1 MKSNYV
7 NKLPLEKYRIKKNGF
22 FVKGRIKY
30 AQSANLAEMGKKA
43 AVINGDGT
51 GPELVDAVMKVLEAC
66 NTQIE
71 LIRCEAGSEQW
82 KKNGGATYI
91 PDATSKIMD
100 ESDACYKGPTTTI
113 PSPDAPRSVAV
124 STRQKFELYANVRPI
139 KTYDRLSP
147 NTKLDFVC
155 FREATE
161 GLYAGIEF
169 DTSEDSAIAI
179 RKITR
184 KGCKRIVDSAFEWAK
199 KYGLKKV
206 TAITKRNILK
216 RTDGI
221 FWSEVERGAQEN
233 PGIEIE
239 EYYIDNMTQQL
250 VKNPERF
257 NNSVLLSTNL
267 FMDIIS
273 ECASGS
279 IGSIGN
285 VYSANIGDNY
295 AMFEPAHG
303 SAPKYKGMDKVN
315 PTAAILS
322 GAWMAEYLD
331 EPRIKD
337 AIFKATDEVI
347 NEGKFVTYD
356 IGGNAKTSEMTDAIA
371 KRSAE
376 LLKK

>member
-1 MKSNYV
+1 MT
-7 NKLPLEKYRIKKNGF
+7 
-22 FVKGRIKY
+22 
-30 AQSANLAEMGKKA
+30 KKA
-43 AVINGDGT
+43 AVIRGDGT
-51 GPELVDAVMKVLEAC
+51 GPELVDAMLHVLKTC
-66 NTQIE
+66 NTQSE
-71 LIRCEAGSEQW
+71 LIICEAGSEQW
-82 KKNGGATYI
+82 EKNGGDSYI
-91 PDATSKIMD
+91 PDETAKIME

-124 STRQKFELYANVRPI
+124 STRQKFELYSNVRPI

-147 NTKLDFVC
+147 NRKLDFIC

-169 DTSEDSAIAI
+169 KTSEGSAIAI
-179 RKITR
+179 RKTTK
-184 KGCKRIVDSAFEWAK
+184 KGCQRIVDSAFYWAK
-199 KYGLKKV
+199 NHDLKKII
-206 TAITKRNILK
+206 AITKRNILK
-216 RTDGI
+216 QTDGI
-221 FWSEVERGAQEN
+221 FWGEVERASKEN

-257 NNSVLLSTNL
+257 NNTVLVSTNL

-273 ECASGS
+273 ECASGNV
-279 IGSIGN
+279 GSIGC
-285 VYSANIGDNY
+285 VYSANIGDSY

-322 GAWMAEYLD
+322 GAWMMEYLG
-331 EPRIKD
+331 EPEIRN
-337 AIFKATDEVI
+337 AIFEATEQII

-356 IGGNAKTSEMTDAIA
+356 IGGNAKTSQMADAIA
-371 KRSAE
+371 QLAKQK
-376 LLKK
+376 LGQ

>member
-1 MKSNYV
+1 
-7 NKLPLEKYRIKKNGF
+7 L
-22 FVKGRIKY
+22 
-30 AQSANLAEMGKKA
+30 GKKA
-43 AVINGDGT
+43 AIINGDGV
-51 GPELVDAVMKVLEAC
+51 GPELVDAMIHVLKAC

-71 LIRCEAGSEQW
+71 LVRCEAGSEQW
-82 KKNGGATYI
+82 QKYGGETYI
-91 PDATSKIMD
+91 PDKTAKIME
-100 ESDACYKGPTTTI
+100 ESDACFKSPTTTL
-113 PSPDAPRSVAV
+113 PDPNAPRSVAV

-147 NTKLDFVC
+147 DKKLDFVC

-161 GLYAGIEF
+161 GLYSGIEF

-184 KGCKRIVDSAFEWAK
+184 KGCERIVNAAFEYAK
-199 KYGLKKV
+199 KHNMNKV
-206 TAITKRNILK
+206 IAITKRNILK

-221 FWSEVERGAQEN
+221 FWKEVEKASKN
-233 PGIEIE
+233 SGIEIE

-257 NNSVLLSTNL
+257 NGNVLVSTNL

-273 ECASGS
+273 ECASGN

-303 SAPKYKGMDKVN
+303 SAPKYKGMNKVN

-322 GAWMAEYLD
+322 GAWMAEYLG
-331 EPRIKD
+331 EPEVSK
-337 AIFKATDEVI
+337 AIFEATDQVI
-347 NEGKFVTYD
+347 NEGKIVTYD
-356 IGGNAKTSEMTDAIA
+356 LGGNSGTKEMAEAIA
-371 KRSAE
+371 NVAKMK
-376 LLKK
+376 LK